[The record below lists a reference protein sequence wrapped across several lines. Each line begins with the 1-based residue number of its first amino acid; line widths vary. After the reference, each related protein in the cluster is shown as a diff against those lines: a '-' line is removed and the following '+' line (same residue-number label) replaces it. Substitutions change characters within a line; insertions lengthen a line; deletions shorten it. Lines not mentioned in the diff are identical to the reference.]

1 MTPQQKFSSDGFAL
15 KLALFYAAYFLYGG
29 IQLPFFP
36 LWLEA
41 RGLSAREIGFVIA
54 IPMVVRI
61 VFTPL
66 IGHQADRRSALKSTL
81 VIAAGAGCVAMAVVG
96 LVQGFVAIMAA
107 VIVAA
112 IAYAPLLSLSDAYAM
127 NGLRVRNRAYGPV
140 RLWGSVSF
148 IVGNIGAGSL
158 LGFIEPG
165 QLIWLVVAGLFV
177 TFMAAVALV
186 PLEPNPPRSE
196 TVMHSPRSLWRNP
209 AFVLVAA
216 AASLTQS
223 SHAFYYGF
231 STLEWRAM
239 GVSGTV
245 IGVLWGIGVLAEVLL
260 FAVSSRFAALAP
272 TLMIAFGAF
281 GAVIRWAAMA
291 LDPPP
296 AWLAAIQVLHAA
308 SFAATHIGAM
318 AFLARAVPRELAATA
333 QGTLATVGGILTAS
347 ATGISGLIYAASG
360 SLTYL
365 MMAAMA
371 GVGCVCA
378 LAARRFQRA
387 GS

>member
-1 MTPQQKFSSDGFAL
+1 MTQEQKFSTDGFAL
-15 KLALFYAAYFLYGG
+15 KLGLFYAAYFLYGG

-36 LWLEA
+36 LWLES

-54 IPMVVRI
+54 VPMVVRI
-61 VFTPL
+61 IFTPF

-81 VIAAGAGCVAMAVVG
+81 VIASGAGCLAMAMVG
-96 LVQGFVAIMAA
+96 LVHGFVAIMAA
-107 VIVAA
+107 VIIAA
-112 IAYAPLLSLSDAYAM
+112 IAYAPLLSLSDAYAL
-127 NGLRVRNRAYGPV
+127 NGLRVRGRAYGPV

-148 IVGNIGAGSL
+148 IVGNVGAGYL

-165 QLIWLVVAGLFV
+165 QLIWLVVFGLFV
-177 TFMAAVALV
+177 TFLAAVILV

-196 TVMHSPRSLWRNP
+196 TVSHSPRSLWRNP

-231 STLEWRAM
+231 STLEWRAA

-245 IGVLWGIGVLAEVLL
+245 IGVLWAIGVVAEVFL
-260 FAVSSRFAALAP
+260 FAVSARLSALAP
-272 TLMIAFGAF
+272 TLMIAIGAG
-281 GAVIRWAAMA
+281 GAVIRWVAMA
-291 LDPPP
+291 FEPSP
-296 AWLAAIQVLHAA
+296 AWLWAIQVLHAC

-318 AFLARAVPRELAATA
+318 AFLARAVPKELSATA
-333 QGTLATVGGILTAS
+333 QGTLATAGGILTAS
-347 ATGISGLIYAASG
+347 ATGLSGLIYAASG

-365 MMAAMA
+365 VMAAMA
-371 GVGCVCA
+371 CVGGACA
-378 LAARRFQRA
+378 LVAHRIQRD
-387 GS
+387 